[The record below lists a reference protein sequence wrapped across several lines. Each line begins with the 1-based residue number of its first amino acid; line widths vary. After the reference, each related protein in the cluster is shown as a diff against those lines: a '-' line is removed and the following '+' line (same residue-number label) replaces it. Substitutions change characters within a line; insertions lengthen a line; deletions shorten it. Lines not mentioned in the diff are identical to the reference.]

1 MSEVETF
8 FVCWP
13 VGVALSCWLFF
24 EIMKRGSRVERSL
37 VPLGVVA
44 RPISPKYGALSDAR
58 RRRP

>member
-13 VGVALSCWLFF
+13 VGVALFCWLFF
-24 EIMKRGSRVERSL
+24 EIMKRDSRMERSL
-37 VPLGVVA
+37 VPLRVDA
-44 RPISPKYGALSDAR
+44 RSISPKYGVLSDAR